1 MINQRI
7 KYIKVPPRRAELI
20 IGGDKMYSDD
30 LFNISFEDE
39 VKPKLKG
46 IFREDNKKR
55 LNNLN
60 IVMIEFIK
68 QNKRTD
74 KIIERMDMF
83 LKMQEENNR
92 W

>member
-1 MINQRI
+1 
-7 KYIKVPPRRAELI
+7 
-20 IGGDKMYSDD
+20 MYSDD

-39 VKPKLKG
+39 VKPKLKE

-60 IVMIEFIK
+60 MVMIEFVK

-74 KIIERMDMF
+74 KVIERMNML
-83 LKMQEENNR
+83 LKMQEKNNR

>member
-1 MINQRI
+1 
-7 KYIKVPPRRAELI
+7 
-20 IGGDKMYSDD
+20 MYSDD

-39 VKPKLKG
+39 VKPKLKEM
-46 IFREDNKKR
+46 FREENKKR

-68 QNKRTD
+68 QNRRTD
-74 KIIERMDMF
+74 KIIERMDML
-83 LKMQEENNR
+83 LKMQEKNNR

>member
-1 MINQRI
+1 
-7 KYIKVPPRRAELI
+7 
-20 IGGDKMYSDD
+20 MYSDD

-39 VKPKLKG
+39 AKPKLKG

-68 QNKRTD
+68 QNRRTD
-74 KIIERMDMF
+74 KIIERMDML

>member
-1 MINQRI
+1 
-7 KYIKVPPRRAELI
+7 
-20 IGGDKMYSDD
+20 MYSDD

-39 VKPKLKG
+39 VKPKLKEM
-46 IFREDNKKR
+46 FREENKKR

-60 IVMIEFIK
+60 IAMIEFVK
-68 QNKRTD
+68 QNRKTDRITKR
-74 KIIERMDMF
+74 MNMF

>member
-1 MINQRI
+1 
-7 KYIKVPPRRAELI
+7 
-20 IGGDKMYSDD
+20 MYSDD

-39 VKPKLKG
+39 VKPKLKE
-46 IFREDNKKR
+46 IFREDNKKK
-55 LNNLN
+55 LNDLN
-60 IVMIEFIK
+60 MVMIEFVK

-74 KIIERMDMF
+74 KVIERMNMF

>member
-1 MINQRI
+1 
-7 KYIKVPPRRAELI
+7 
-20 IGGDKMYSDD
+20 MYSDD

-39 VKPKLKG
+39 VKPKLKE

-60 IVMIEFIK
+60 MVMIKFIK
-68 QNKRTD
+68 QNRRTD

>member
-1 MINQRI
+1 
-7 KYIKVPPRRAELI
+7 
-20 IGGDKMYSDD
+20 MYSDD

-68 QNKRTD
+68 QNRRTD

-92 W
+92 WWIKWIYIRKNK